1 MGFRKTVQTPYDL
14 IYFTNQRT
22 EVRTA
27 LSIVMAQTEEYRRN
41 DGRGA
46 TTMRKLGIEIGG
58 LSKSDGSARFGF
70 GELDNW

>member
-1 MGFRKTVQTPYDL
+1 
-14 IYFTNQRT
+14 
-22 EVRTA
+22 
-27 LSIVMAQTEEYRRN
+27 MAQTEEYRRN

>member
-1 MGFRKTVQTPYDL
+1 
-14 IYFTNQRT
+14 
-22 EVRTA
+22 
-27 LSIVMAQTEEYRRN
+27 MAQTEEYRRS

-70 GELDNW
+70 GESIKHHIRCDKSMQSDILYMSCFCELQAPSK